1 MAETHIRIFISYSR
15 EDADFA
21 DRLQADLHARGHDVW
36 GGRLQLEGGRDW
48 ADMIDMAIDRC
59 EALIVVLSP
68 DALASE
74 RVRTEYGYAQDHGKR
89 IIPLLVRQVPQM
101 PPPLHSLQC
110 IDFQHS
116 YDAGVRELLIALT
129 PTLLVLSTSLTPSGP
144 DQQLELLYRAGEQA
158 KAGGDLERAAVLW
171 EQALAQDP
179 NFQNGALKRLYDRLI
194 KKLRP
199 IRLRRLRKI
208 AAHARSEQDWQQAI
222 GAWRAILDLSPRDS
236 QAQRGLR
243 RDQRQLAMH
252 AHEDVENYLR
262 RELDALKNLKKNFY
276 PGNALI
282 EQKIVAIEQRLRQL
296 KPSVQQANKRRA
308 IIRDR
313 LQTHPM
319 WIYLTSLLAF
329 TALGGAVGIL
339 TQQWYGALATT
350 IIVGAACSLIA
361 LRKIQSI
368 STMLGVLAISCIG
381 AFALAWFSSQFNYSQ
396 PVPSNLWLFP
406 QHTVLIGWQ
415 IGVGMLIGA
424 VGGAIAGI
432 MALVFVA
439 SHLATSKYYRLPSHA
454 WEKNGISLLMDT
466 LIVGS
471 VAWFIAAIG
480 GSIAN
485 WGFGFGYGWE
495 MGLLLAMIPPI
506 IGLACIGGLIG
517 IAWVKS
523 DKEIERRKTK
533 NNEKER
539 SAAP

>member
-1 MAETHIRIFISYSR
+1 MAEARIRIFISYSR
-15 EDADFA
+15 EDTDFA
-21 DRLQADLHARGHDVW
+21 DRLQADLHARGYDVW
-36 GGRLQLEGGRDW
+36 GGRLQLKGGRDW
-48 ADMIDMAIDRC
+48 SDMIDMAIDRC

-74 RVRTEYGYAQDHGKR
+74 QVRTEYSYAQDHGKR
-89 IIPLLVRQVPQM
+89 VIPLLVRQVPQM

-129 PTLLVLSTSLTPSGP
+129 PILPVPLAPPTPSGP
-144 DQQLELLYRAGEQA
+144 DQKLELLYRAGEQA
-158 KAGGDLERAAVLW
+158 KAEGDLERAAVLW

-179 NFQNGALKRLYDRLI
+179 NFQNGALKRRYDRLI

-222 GAWRAILDLSPRDS
+222 GAWRAILDLSPHNS

-339 TQQWYGALATT
+339 TQQWYDGALAA
-350 IIVGAACSLIA
+350 IIVGAACSLLA
-361 LRKIQSI
+361 MRKIQSI

-381 AFALAWFSSQFNYSQ
+381 AFALAWFSSQFNYLQ
-396 PVPSNLWLFP
+396 PFSSNP
-406 QHTVLIGWQ
+406 WQ
-415 IGVGMLIGA
+415 IRVGMLIGA

-432 MALVFVA
+432 IALVYVV
-439 SHLATSKYYRLPSHA
+439 SHLTTSKYYRMPSHD
-454 WEKNGISLLMDT
+454 WEKSVIPLIGVTFFGT
-466 LIVGS
+466 LIIGAIVWIIGTNLGAYLHWHFSLGNGNVS
-471 VAWFIAAIG
+471 VIVI
-480 GSIAN
+480 
-485 WGFGFGYGWE
+485 
-495 MGLLLAMIPPI
+495 GLLLTVAPPA
-506 IGLACIGGLIG
+506 IGLVCMGGLIG

-523 DKEIERRKTK
+523 DKEIERRRAK
-533 NNEKER
+533 NNEKDR
-539 SAAP
+539 LVAP